1 MKIFIRLIIAFGLL
15 TAAAHSWASAD
26 SLLDLKTSKSIPMAE
41 LKKKPMLYFF
51 WASWCKNCSE
61 NLAAAQKIISPE
73 ILANHV
79 RGVSVDDDPK
89 VAMKYFT
96 KKQHLTFFKDHSL
109 LDAGGSFA
117 ESIKLD
123 GLPGVA
129 LLDDTGKVVQRWQG
143 VLDDSQQ
150 KELVK
155 RLSAMVKK

>member
-1 MKIFIRLIIAFGLL
+1 MKLFMRFALIFGLL
-15 TAAAHSWASAD
+15 TTAAPSWAAE
-26 SLLDLKTSKSIPMAE
+26 SLLDLKTSKAIPIAE

-61 NLAAAQKIISPE
+61 NLAAAQKLFSPE
-73 ILANHV
+73 MLANHV

-89 VAMKYFT
+89 IAAKYFT
-96 KKQHLTFFKDHSL
+96 KKPHLTFFKDHSL
-109 LDAGGSFA
+109 LDAGGAFA

-129 LLDDTGKVVQRWQG
+129 LMDDKGQVIQRWQG
-143 VLDDSQQ
+143 VLDDGQQ
-150 KELVK
+150 KDLLK